1 MPDCLIKRHSQNS
14 ILIIIALIKRKLV
27 ITKIS
32 KNKCIFGRNSPLDI
46 LFHQHESSR
55 QHLQFILKT
64 LRSVRFN
71 KIKINSIMVVILITE
86 SVRS

>member
-1 MPDCLIKRHSQNS
+1 MPDCPVKQCSQNS
-14 ILIIIALIKRKLV
+14 IFIIIAPIKRRLT
-27 ITKIS
+27 IAKIS
-32 KNKCIFGRNSPLDI
+32 KNKCIFGRNSSLNF

-71 KIKINSIMVVILITE
+71 EIKINSIMVVILITE